1 MKKTRKER
9 EQEIIAQMEEA
20 LKENAEKE
28 SSAKQEKTAEESK
41 KENGAKKTME
51 PLQIHCHKCNT
62 LMENGKCPKCG
73 HTVYVPMD
81 EAKQKKIRLIVGAV
95 FVVILVIVLVL
106 TK

>member
-1 MKKTRKER
+1 MGNERKEK
-9 EQEIIAQMEEA
+9 EQEILAQMNEA
-20 LKENAEKE
+20 LEEQK
-28 SSAKQEKTAEESK
+28 AEETQ
-41 KENGAKKTME
+41 KEEGMK
-51 PLQIHCHKCNT
+51 LHCHKCGT